1 MKEIIEGLEVALNSY
16 EYDGEKEKAAAI
28 KKVIENMEEQLQD
41 IKNASFSEGAAYILD
56 YLEAVYGEGIH
67 LTDVW
72 AEYMGACECHI
83 EEDIE

>member
-1 MKEIIEGLEVALNSY
+1 MKQN
-16 EYDGEKEKAAAI
+16 D
-28 KKVIENMEEQLQD
+28 LQA
-41 IKNASFSEGAAYILD
+41 IKNASYSEGARDILD

-83 EEDIE
+83 EEDEEL